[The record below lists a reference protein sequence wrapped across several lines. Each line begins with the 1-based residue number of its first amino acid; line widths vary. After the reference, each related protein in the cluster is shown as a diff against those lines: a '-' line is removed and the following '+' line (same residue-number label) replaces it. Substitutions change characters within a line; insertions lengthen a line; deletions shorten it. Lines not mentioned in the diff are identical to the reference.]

1 MRNVNVISVCV
12 SACMHACM
20 CIRVCLSP
28 SSEAGYTG
36 RWAEIY
42 ISGSVGNL
50 SDLSTYNASGGL
62 PAKNLGSSL
71 SSQEERHAETG
82 AENESR
88 EIKTKGSKPTEKKGV
103 WI

>member
-1 MRNVNVISVCV
+1 
-12 SACMHACM
+12 M
-20 CIRVCLSP
+20 CICVCLSH

-36 RWAEIY
+36 RWAEIC
-42 ISGSVGNL
+42 ISSSVGNL

-62 PAKNLGSSL
+62 PAENLGSSL
-71 SSQEERHAETG
+71 SSQEERHAEPG

-88 EIKTKGSKPTEKKGV
+88 QIKTKGNKPTEKKNGV